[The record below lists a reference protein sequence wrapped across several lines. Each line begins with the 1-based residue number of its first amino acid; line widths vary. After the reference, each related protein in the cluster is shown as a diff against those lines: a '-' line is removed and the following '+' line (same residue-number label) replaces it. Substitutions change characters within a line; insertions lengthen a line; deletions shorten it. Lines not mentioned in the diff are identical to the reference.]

1 MYIGFLND
9 QKKLNRLIQQEKK
22 ISVKIKK
29 RKRRKRKYVLVFLLG
44 TKLAF
49 TALNASA
56 NAKPIDYNGTS
67 CETVIIKDLNRGG
80 FSALPVNME
89 ILSRQLSPEY
99 VEYQKKF
106 NSPTLSKRFDT
117 LKFSQ
122 VRFKELAKDPNARTT
137 VYHKTTVDEAR
148 SALQSEII
156 GIIEGV
162 ERIPRPYCKSVD
174 LDFRISGPAPY
185 SHLDMKHPVGS
196 AILKKQGRNITL
208 KTMSFD
214 LGESISEQKNRFC
227 GLEGGPKSS
236 ENVLHIVDLCYVPKN
251 EKEIVKGLCLK
262 GAGNPE
268 GILFLNTK

>member
-9 QKKLNRLIQQEKK
+9 KKKLNLLIQQEKNF
-22 ISVKIKK
+22 SVKIKK
-29 RKRRKRKYVLVFLLG
+29 GKRRKRKYVLAFLLG

-49 TALNASA
+49 TPLNASA
-56 NAKPIDYNGTS
+56 NAKPIDYNGAS
-67 CETVIIKDLNRGG
+67 YKTVIVKDLSRGG

-89 ILSRQLSPEY
+89 TLGRQLSPEY
-99 VEYQKKF
+99 VEYQQKF

-122 VRFKELAKDPNARTT
+122 VRFKELARDPNARTT

-156 GIIEGV
+156 GIVEGV
-162 ERIPRPYCKSVD
+162 ERIPRPYCKSID

-214 LGESISEQKNRFC
+214 LGESIVEQKNRFC
-227 GLEGGPKSS
+227 GLERGPKSS

-251 EKEIVKGLCLK
+251 EKEIVKDLCLK
-262 GAGNPE
+262 GAGSPE
-268 GILFLNTK
+268 GILFINTK